1 MNDGV
6 LRTQGGPLR
15 AGDIILMHFRSDLRM
30 NLEVALDAAQAAGLH
45 PAALEQYLTPG

>member
-6 LRTQGGPLR
+6 LRTQGGPLQ
-15 AGDIILMHFRSDLRM
+15 AGDIILMHFRTDLRW